1 MYRVNFTQARKW
13 AISMKSLSKA
23 AHCSGVV
30 NEETAEISAILDEEM
45 RNDNAS
51 DDEAIFADGGV
62 GAAPQ
67 IKNMETNV
75 KGATLGPQL
84 FEPPTTPQ
92 ANAAMG
98 RGLDPELVELLGG
111 KNKKEADPELQAR
124 QKKAAENMRVLNIE
138 PDQAPANGARRCVV
152 CSKLWSFKLE
162 GTIPHQV
169 IGRTKTGT
177 KSNRFCPLADDHDI
191 LKNYLLEKKRKRRG
205 YEQAR
210 RDKKRAKGEKSP

>member
-1 MYRVNFTQARKW
+1 
-13 AISMKSLSKA
+13 
-23 AHCSGVV
+23 
-30 NEETAEISAILDEEM
+30 M

-98 RGLDPELVELLGG
+98 RVLDPELVKLLGG
-111 KNKKEADPELQAR
+111 KSKKKVNPELQAR
-124 QKKAAENMRVLNIE
+124 QKKASENMRTLKID
-138 PDQAPANGARRCVV
+138 PDPAPANRKLGDVLFVESCGA
-152 CSKLWSFKLE
+152 
-162 GTIPHQV
+162 
-169 IGRTKTGT
+169 
-177 KSNRFCPLADDHDI
+177 
-191 LKNYLLEKKRKRRG
+191 LKCMAQCHIR
-205 YEQAR
+205 
-210 RDKKRAKGEKSP
+210 